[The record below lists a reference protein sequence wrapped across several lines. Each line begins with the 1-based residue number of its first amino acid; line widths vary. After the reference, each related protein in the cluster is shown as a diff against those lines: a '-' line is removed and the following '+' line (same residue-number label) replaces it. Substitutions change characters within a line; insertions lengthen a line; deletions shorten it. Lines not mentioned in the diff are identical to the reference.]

1 MKEAPKPGFIARHR
15 NVLLFALL
23 LVTLAACS
31 LSNQH
36 RAERDAATVS
46 LPLVQT
52 SAAPDDAISVF
63 RQQRDDT
70 AAADMAA
77 LQKLVDQEDLDD
89 QTRYDA
95 AAQLQAIVDA
105 REKQV
110 ALEGALVNSGM
121 YPCVAVV
128 SAGSVTIV
136 TQKETLS
143 DAETALLLTMAQVH
157 AGADP
162 SAVRVITGN

>member
-1 MKEAPKPGFIARHR
+1 MKEASRPGFIARHR
-15 NVLLFALL
+15 NMLLFALL
-23 LVTLAACS
+23 LTTLLTCS
-31 LSNQH
+31 LTNQ
-36 RAERDAATVS
+36 RGAQQNTATVS

-52 SAAPDDAISVF
+52 SSGPGDAISVF

-70 AAADMAA
+70 AAADMAV
-77 LQKLVDQEDLDD
+77 LQKLVDQTDLDD

-105 REKQV
+105 REKQI
-110 ALEGALVNSGM
+110 ALEGALLNSGI

-128 SAGSVTIV
+128 STGSVTIV

-157 AGADP
+157 AGAEP